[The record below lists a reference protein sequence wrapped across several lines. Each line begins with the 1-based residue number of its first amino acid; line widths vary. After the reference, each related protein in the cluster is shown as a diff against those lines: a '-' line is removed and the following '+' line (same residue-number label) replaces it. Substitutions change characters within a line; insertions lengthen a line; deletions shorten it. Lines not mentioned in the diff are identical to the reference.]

1 MFPKH
6 WKVREAHLV
15 CDEIVDCVNKTAP
28 VVDYETEFKM
38 IRTTNVKNGFI
49 HHEDMRSVSEDTY
62 LKWNRR
68 LTPRKGDI
76 VLTREA
82 PLGDVG
88 LIRTNHKFF
97 LGQRTM
103 IYRADGINLNQRFLY
118 YTLMS
123 SYLQGQ
129 FRSLGSG
136 STVEHIRVPDAEKV
150 LIPFPPLNEQVKIAS
165 ILSAYDDLVEVN
177 KKRIQLLENMA
188 EELYKEWFVRF
199 RFPNW
204 ENAEFE
210 KGVPKGWIFY
220 TMSDLVDYYIGGGWG
235 EDFPSMEYSEEAYV
249 IRGTDIPNINNNIFK
264 GVPFRYHKPSNI
276 KSRQLQEY
284 DLVFEV
290 SGGSTNQLLG
300 RNTMISKSLLDRF
313 DNKVMCASFCKLIR
327 FNLEKVNPYFIK
339 YYMKLYYDFD
349 LVGVYQVQSTGI
361 SNYQFES
368 FLKHQTLRV
377 PEHSIMDEFEGL
389 VKPIVNEIENLGR
402 RVEILEANKSQLLPR
417 LMSGKL
423 SVEDLDIEFPL
434 SMQATDSNIQ

>member
-6 WKVREAHLV
+6 WKVRQAHLV
-15 CDEIVDCVNKTAP
+15 CNKIVDCVNKTAP

-38 IRTTNVKNGFI
+38 IRTSNVKNGFI
-49 HHEDMRSVSEDTY
+49 NHEDMRSVSEDTY

-103 IYRADGINLNQRFLY
+103 IYRADGTNLNQRFLY

-150 LIPFPPLNEQVKIAS
+150 LIPFPSLNEQVKIAS
-165 ILSAYDDLVEVN
+165 ILSAYDDLIEVN
-177 KKRIQLLENMA
+177 KKRIQLLENIA

-204 ENAEFE
+204 ENTKFE
-210 KGVPKGWIFY
+210 KGIPKGWSEVNLGDICNIVMGQSPKSEYYNEEGVGLPFHQGVGTYGERFPVNKTYCSIPGRTAYKNDILFSVRAPVGRLNIANTKMIIGRGLSAISSADGYNDYLYYLLNYSFGREDVIGNGAIFNSV
-220 TMSDLVDYYIGGGWG
+220 TKN
-235 EDFPSMEYSEEAYV
+235 E
-249 IRGTDIPNINNNIFK
+249 
-264 GVPFRYHKPSNI
+264 
-276 KSRQLQEY
+276 
-284 DLVFEV
+284 
-290 SGGSTNQLLG
+290 LLG
-300 RNTMISKSLLDRF
+300 FKILYPSKNIVEEFNGIASHLNSLITALYDT
-313 DNKVMCASFCKLIR
+313 NE
-327 FNLEKVNPYFIK
+327 NLSSQK
-339 YYMKLYYDFD
+339 
-349 LVGVYQVQSTGI
+349 
-361 SNYQFES
+361 
-368 FLKHQTLRV
+368 
-377 PEHSIMDEFEGL
+377 
-389 VKPIVNEIENLGR
+389 NEI
-402 RVEILEANKSQLLPR
+402 LPR

-423 SVEDLDIEFPL
+423 SVQDLDIVFPP
-434 SMQATDSNIQ
+434 SMQTKDNNVQ